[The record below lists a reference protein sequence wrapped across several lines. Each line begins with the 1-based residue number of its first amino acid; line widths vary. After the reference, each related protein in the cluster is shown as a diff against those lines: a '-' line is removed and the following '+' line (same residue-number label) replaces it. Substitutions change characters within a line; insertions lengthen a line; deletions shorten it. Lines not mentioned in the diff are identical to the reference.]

1 MRVPPLI
8 RYVLPA
14 LLSGTVLSLSSTV
27 SHAAQ
32 TKPFSAC
39 DAQVKELLAKMT
51 LDEKI
56 GQMIQPDFASMRD
69 KEDIQ
74 KYCLGS
80 VLMGGGS
87 DPEAGNSL
95 EAWTD
100 VYDQAQQMA
109 LHTRL
114 GIPLLFGVDAVHG
127 HSNVLNAVIFPHNI
141 ALGCTNNPELVE
153 KIARITAIETRATG
167 IQWTFAPCVT
177 VVRDERWGR
186 TYEGFSEEPKI
197 ASVLG
202 ASAVR
207 GLQGSNLGDSLS
219 IAACAK
225 HYIADGGTVPITSM
239 GRRGGQGGD
248 NRNFGGT
255 ARATRRGVRVR
266 LNAGDVPIDEET
278 LRRIHLPPYIDA
290 VKAGVATIMPSYSS
304 WNGVKCSASKRLLT
318 EILKDELGF
327 EGFLISDYSAISM
340 IDRSDYKGSIATA
353 INAGIDMGM
362 VPNRYVE
369 FFNNLKLLAQAGTV
383 PMSRI
388 DGAVTRILRVKCAM
402 GLLDKSRSQLADRS
416 LWSQFGS
423 AEHRTVAR
431 DAVRQSLVLLKNANK
446 TLPLAKE
453 TPRIHIGGKS
463 ADDIGNQCGG
473 WTVEWQGR
481 SGDVTTGGTTILA
494 AIKNTVSPGTQV
506 TFAADGTGGAGASIG
521 VVVVGERPYAEGNGD
536 DGDLEL
542 DEADVAAI
550 DNMKA
555 AGIPVVVILIS
566 GRPMIVTDVIEKAD
580 AFIAAW
586 LPGTEGQGVA
596 DVLFGDYHP
605 TGKLSFTWP
614 RSVDQL
620 PVNVGDDD
628 YDPLFA
634 FGYGLTY

>member
-1 MRVPPLI
+1 MKQQ
-8 RYVLPA
+8 
-14 LLSGTVLSLSSTV
+14 LSATHFSLSLVVVGLVLSQVASVTAAPV
-27 SHAAQ
+27 SFVAYDTQA
-32 TKPFSAC
+32 
-39 DAQVKELLAKMT
+39 KELLAQMT

-69 KEDIQ
+69 KTDIQ
-74 KYCLGS
+74 TFFLGS

-87 DPEAGNSL
+87 DPQAGNSL
-95 EAWTD
+95 QAWTD
-100 VYDQAQQMA
+100 VYDQAQGMA
-109 LHTRL
+109 IKTRL

-127 HSNVLNAVIFPHNI
+127 HNNVLGAVIFPHNI
-141 ALGCTNNPELVE
+141 GLGCANNPNLVE

-197 ASVLG
+197 ASLLG
-202 ASAVR
+202 AAAVR
-207 GLQGSNLGDSLS
+207 GLQGSGLGDPLS

-225 HYIADGGTVPITSM
+225 HYIADGGTVPAASP
-239 GRRGGQGGD
+239 GRRGEGGD

-255 ARATRRGVRVR
+255 ARATRSGVRIR
-266 LNAGDVPIDEET
+266 LNAGDVPIDEAT
-278 LRRIHLPPYIDA
+278 LRRVHLPPYIDA
-290 VKAGVATIMPSYSS
+290 VNAGVATIMPSYSS

-340 IDRSDYKGSIATA
+340 IDRDYKTAIATS
-353 INAGIDMGM
+353 INAGMDMGM
-362 VPNRYVE
+362 VPSRYAE
-369 FFNNLKLLAQAGTV
+369 FFKNLKQLAEEGTV

-388 DGAVTRILRVKCAM
+388 DDAVTRILRVKCAM
-402 GLLDKSRSQLADRS
+402 GLLDKGRSPLADRS
-416 LWSQFGS
+416 LWNQFGTP
-423 AEHRTVAR
+423 EHRAVAR
-431 DAVRQSLVLLKNANK
+431 EAVRQSLVLLKNKNK
-446 TLPLAKE
+446 TLPLAKQAA
-453 TPRIHIGGKS
+453 RIHVGGKS

-481 SGDVTTGGTTILA
+481 SGDVTTGGTAILT
-494 AIKNTVSPGTQV
+494 AIKSSVSQNTQV
-506 TFAADGTGGAGASIG
+506 TFAADGTGGAGANVGI
-521 VVVVGERPYAEGNGD
+521 VVVGERPYAEGNGD

-542 DEADVAAI
+542 DEADVTAI

-566 GRPMIVTDVIEKAD
+566 GRPMIINEVLEKAD

-596 DVLFGDYHP
+596 DVLFGDYKP

-620 PVNVGDDD
+620 PINIGDDN